1 MPGRAKSRRCCSG
14 LRPVTTLRAMGFVWR
29 LADPRFSSDLEGSGN
44 RIHGARWNSP
54 GRGVLYTSEN
64 LSLCVLET
72 LVHLPGALRVSL
84 PQRLAIRIEYPDDA
98 GILELRALPE
108 IARAAK
114 CRETG
119 DRWLDGGAA
128 LILKAPS
135 IVVPQEANLMFNP
148 RHPRMNEVRIIEIEP
163 FHFDERMTAD

>member
-1 MPGRAKSRRCCSG
+1 
-14 LRPVTTLRAMGFVWR
+14 MGHVWR
-29 LADPRFSSDLEGSGN
+29 LVDPRFAADLEGSGN

-72 LVHLPGALRVSL
+72 LVHLPGALRVKL
-84 PQRLAIRIEYPDDA
+84 PPRLALRIEYPDDA
-98 GILELRALPE
+98 EVLELRALPD

-114 CRETG
+114 CRDTG
-119 DRWLDGGAA
+119 DRWLEAGAA

-148 RHPRMNEVRIIEIEP
+148 AHPRMREVRIVDSEP
-163 FHFDERMTAD
+163 FQFDARIT

>member
-1 MPGRAKSRRCCSG
+1 MG
-14 LRPVTTLRAMGFVWR
+14 LVWR
-29 LADPRFSSDLEGSGN
+29 LADPRFASDLEGSGN

-72 LVHLPGALRVSL
+72 LVHLPGALRTHL
-84 PQRLAIRIEYPDDA
+84 PPRLALRIEYPDDA
-98 GILELRALPE
+98 EALVLRALPE
-108 IARAAK
+108 TARAAK

-119 DRWLDGGAA
+119 DRWLSDGAA

-135 IVVPQEANLMFNP
+135 VVVPQENNIMFNP
-148 RHPRMNEVRIIEIEP
+148 AHPRMREVSVVESIA
-163 FHFDERMTAD
+163 FHFDERMA